1 MRRWILGLMA
11 WTVLTLAGH
20 GQSGGELTPAQ
31 EAQYAKIFQDATTLH
46 QAGKYTEAIAGFSK
60 CLELRPKEATAA
72 YNIACGYSL
81 AKQPDA
87 AFEWL
92 GKAVEWGFGA
102 SNLDTDA
109 IALAEKTD
117 KDLEPLRADPRFVA
131 VVAAMKANAKA
142 VDEYANT
149 PIFYIPERIAKAE
162 EFAVLVVLH
171 DLGSTKEALLASP
184 WKSLAD
190 ELGLAL
196 VLPSGRISLT
206 ARAAEGMQWFAS
218 AQRYTQ
224 AAWKYERN
232 VNAALEAFKKEHD
245 LDKSRVF
252 IAGEGQG
259 GMLAFNVAIS
269 APGLYKGVLVFD
281 SPLALAI
288 AQPKA
293 ANAAKM
299 GFRGRVFVNTT
310 RLFGA
315 PPEADLA
322 KVIESIGQGLTTL
335 NLTGVALRT
344 YVLEPVPAEQRR
356 NLAREAL
363 REWLAASAPADPR
376 AAK

>member
-1 MRRWILGLMA
+1 MRHWILGFLA
-11 WTVLTLAGH
+11 WTYLTLAADA
-20 GQSGGELTPAQ
+20 QAVGGPTPAQ
-31 EAQYAKIFQDATTLH
+31 EALYTKTFQSAITAH
-46 QAGKYTEAIAGFSK
+46 QSGKYTEAIAGFSK
-60 CLELRPKEATAA
+60 CLELRPKDPSAA
-72 YNIACGYSL
+72 YNLACGYSL
-81 AKQPDA
+81 TKQLDP
-87 AFEWL
+87 AFEML

-109 IALAEKTD
+109 IGMAEKAD
-117 KDLEPLRADPRFVA
+117 KDMEPLRADPRFA
-131 VVAAMKANAKA
+131 PLVAAMKASAKA

-149 PIFYIPERIAKAE
+149 PIFYIPERIAKAQ

-190 ELGLAL
+190 ELELAL
-196 VLPSGRISLT
+196 VLPSGRIPLT
-206 ARAAEGMQWFAS
+206 AQAAEGMQWFAS

-232 VNAALEAFKKEHD
+232 VNAAVDAFKKEHK
-245 LDKSRVF
+245 LDKNRVF

-259 GMLAFNVAIS
+259 GMLAFNIAIS

-281 SPLALAI
+281 SPLALAL

-293 ANAAKM
+293 ANAVKM
-299 GFRGRVFVNTT
+299 GFRGRVFANTT

-322 KVIESIGQGLTTL
+322 KFIESIGQGLTKL
-335 NLTGVALRT
+335 NLTGVTLST
-344 YVLEPVPAEQRR
+344 YVLDAEPAEQRR
-356 NLAREAL
+356 RLAREAL
-363 REWLAASAPADPR
+363 SEWLAAAAPADPG